1 MIVEPTYTPVPVS
14 TYVKATP
21 LQRFVAAFID
31 GIVAY
36 VPAMILIA
44 LSRNLG
50 MIGYVIAIAYMLT
63 KDALPATGGFLGGQ
77 SVGKKLMG
85 IKAVKEDS
93 GASLLGDYGTAI
105 TRQVPLII
113 PLFGIIDALMVFSS
127 DGKRFGD
134 KWANTIVVKA

>member
-1 MIVEPTYTPVPVS
+1 MPVS

-31 GIVAY
+31 GIVGNLAFWLLWMVSY
-36 VPAMILIA
+36 R
-44 LSRNLG
+44 LST
-50 MIGYVIAIAYMLT
+50 IGYVIAIGYLLT
-63 KDALPATGGFLGGQ
+63 KDALPAVGDFLGGQ

-85 IKAVKEDS
+85 IRVIKES
-93 GASLLGDYGTAI
+93 TGASLLGDYGTAI
-105 TRQVPLII
+105 TRQI
-113 PLFGIIDALMVFSS
+113 PLLIPLLNLVDALMVFSS